1 MIDLIRVLGSD
12 HVFEIIAFLRKDPER
27 NASFIAKKVDIH
39 TVTVQRVLDTLAKY
53 GFVKTDEKRG
63 VGRPSTT
70 YSYLGG
76 KFIVKLDELFS
87 GYDLRNKLVRESGQA
102 EVSFSYDVD
111 KEIVNAI
118 LIGGKK
124 GKKIKL
130 DSRSGRF
137 LWLVPPPDS
146 RGETIE
152 SISQK
157 AGVPLIDAIKFCLE
171 MQDLEILEVLQ

>member
-12 HVFEIIAFLRKDPER
+12 RVFDIIAFLKKNPER
-27 NASFIAKKVDIH
+27 NASFIARKLNIH

-63 VGRPSTT
+63 KGRPSTT
-70 YSYLGG
+70 YFYLGG
-76 KFIVKLDELFS
+76 RFTVHLDELFS
-87 GYDLRNKLVRESGQA
+87 GYDLRLKRVRESGHA
-102 EVSFSYDVD
+102 EVSFSYDID

-146 RGETIE
+146 RGESIE
-152 SISQK
+152 SLSQK

-171 MQDLEILEVLQ
+171 MQELEILEVIQ